1 MSNAELHTDIAQ
13 RVVVNTRSQ
22 SWQPSPSPSVWRKRL
37 ELLGAVESGRVTSVV
52 RYDAG
57 SSFSSHPHPDG
68 EEFLVLDG
76 VFSDEHGDFPAGT
89 FVLNPE
95 GVVHAPRSTS
105 GCVLF
110 VKLRQY
116 PGLDRPQ
123 VTIDTRVGAWFAVEG
138 VGVEMLPLYEDSR
151 YPECIR
157 MLRLAPG
164 GTAKRA
170 DYPGGQELFVVKGS
184 LADDFGVYET
194 GTWVRHPPG
203 TTNTL
208 SSQSGCE
215 VYEKTRHLGTV
226 DGAARRHGGTCV
238 S

>member
-1 MSNAELHTDIAQ
+1 MSNAELRTDFAQ
-13 RVVVNTRSQ
+13 RVVVDTRSQ
-22 SWQPSPSPSVWRKRL
+22 PWEPSPSPSVWRKRL

-52 RYDAG
+52 RYDPD

-95 GVVHAPRSTS
+95 GVVHAPRSKP

-123 VTIDTRVGAWFAVEG
+123 VTIDTTAGAWVAGEG
-138 VGVEMLPLYEDSR
+138 TCLEILPLYEDAR
-151 YPECIR
+151 YPERMR
-157 MLRLAPG
+157 MLRLAPDG
-164 GTAKRA
+164 SEKRA
-170 DYPGGQELFVVKGS
+170 DHPGGQELFVVKGT
-184 LADDFGVYET
+184 LTDDFGVYEA

-203 TTNTL
+203 TTNVL

-215 VYEKTRHLGTV
+215 VYEKTRHLLTDVVGPP
-226 DGAARRHGGTCV
+226 
-238 S
+238 

>member
-1 MSNAELHTDIAQ
+1 MSNAELRTDFAQ
-13 RVVVNTRSQ
+13 RVVVDTRSQ
-22 SWQPSPSPSVWRKRL
+22 PWQPSPSPSVWRKRL
-37 ELLGAVESGRVTSVV
+37 ELLGRVESGRVTSVV
-52 RYDAG
+52 RYDPG

-95 GVVHAPRSTS
+95 GVVHAPRSAQ

-123 VTIDTRVGAWFAVEG
+123 LSIDTRAEAWFPADEA
-138 VGVEMLPLYEDSR
+138 GVEMLRLYEDSR

-157 MLRLAPG
+157 MLRFAPG
-164 GTAKRA
+164 AKAKRV
-170 DYPGGQELFVVKGS
+170 DHPGGQELFVIKGS
-184 LADDFGVYET
+184 LSDDFGVYET

-203 TTNTL
+203 TTNAL
-208 SSQSGCE
+208 GSQSGCE
-215 VYEKTRHLGTV
+215 VYEKTRHLHLSDVASV
-226 DGAARRHGGTCV
+226 DGDAHGT
-238 S
+238 